1 MKLRR
6 VGPRVYG
13 AVLLAFSFAA
23 LGCTEKVPS
32 GDAVATAVPAPGPR
46 AFELL
51 PAARTGITF
60 ENRLPES
67 PEFSILNY
75 LYYYNGGGVAVG
87 DVDGDGKPDVYVS
100 SNLDGNK
107 LYRNRG
113 DFRFEDITDKAG
125 VSGPPGWKTG
135 VSMADVNGDGAL
147 DIYVSAV
154 NYLTM
159 HGRNALYV
167 NNGTG
172 VFTDS
177 TDAYGLAFSGF
188 STQALFFDYDRDGD
202 LDLYLL
208 NHSAHTERQIGVA
221 ARRDVRHP
229 TAGDRLYRN
238 DGARFTD
245 VSAAAGIFGGVEGY
259 GLGVVASDVN
269 SDGCMDLYVA
279 NDFQENDFLYLNDC
293 RGHFTEVG
301 TSSFSHTT
309 RFSMG
314 ADAADMND
322 DGRPDLM
329 TVDMLPEQ
337 ESIFKTSASYE
348 GWNLFEMRL
357 RAGYSV
363 QYPRNALQLN
373 RGDGSFAEIGL
384 LAGVAASDWSWG
396 PLFADLDNDG
406 RKDLFIT
413 NGIYRRPN
421 DLDYINYIGNEA
433 AQAALARGVTPAENQ
448 ELLKRMPQ
456 IPLPNHAYRNEG
468 GLRFTNMAEAW
479 GLGDKGFSN
488 GSVYADLDDDGALD
502 LVVNRINAPL
512 AVYRSRMRELP
523 NAGHYLQVKLVGN
536 TRNTDGIGT
545 KVIAVTGTHRQLLE
559 QQPVR
564 GFQSSVDR
572 RLHFGFGT
580 QTTADSLIVVWPDA
594 RYQVMTAVA
603 LDRAIT
609 VHQDSATGTWQYP
622 RAAVPTLRDEAP
634 LLRAARVHVEN
645 DFLDYNREPLMPHV
659 VSAEGP
665 ALAVGDVNGDGLD
678 DLYVGGAK
686 WQRGSLLVQQPNGQF
701 RESSVATFAAD
712 SVAED
717 VDALFFDADN
727 DRDLDLYVVSAGNE
741 FWREFDALD
750 DRLYLNDGRG
760 TFTRSTTA
768 LPAGFRENGSV
779 VTAGDFDGDG
789 DQDLFVGTRVVA
801 REYGRTPQSHLLQN
815 DGSGRFTDVTDV
827 MAKGLSE
834 AGLVTDAKWLDVD
847 GDKALDLVVVGEW
860 MPVRVWYNAKGRL
873 EERAAVSGFVGT
885 EGWWNSV
892 TVADLNH
899 DGAPDLVLGN
909 VGQNTLLKAS
919 AKEPVQMYVHDFTG
933 TGSTKQIITRY
944 VGGTSY
950 PLAGRDELVKLMPAI
965 RAKYPSF
972 ASFGASRLED
982 IFDVAEIAKAAR
994 REAHC
999 FESAVAMNDGRGHFT
1014 MTALPVEAQFSIVF
1028 ASVVFD
1034 ANGDSHPDILLAGN
1048 QYGVPP
1054 VLGRYDASRGTL
1066 MLGDGRGGFRAA
1078 DPSLAFPLDGQIRGL
1093 AFVARGT
1100 KSPLLAVA
1108 RNSATLQLLSSARFT
1123 PLTPSR

>member
-1 MKLRR
+1 M
-6 VGPRVYG
+6 
-13 AVLLAFSFAA
+13 
-23 LGCTEKVPS
+23 
-32 GDAVATAVPAPGPR
+32 ATAAPSPGPR

-51 PAARTGITF
+51 PASRTGINF

-159 HGRNALYV
+159 HGRNALYI

-172 VFTDS
+172 EFTDS

-348 GWNLFEMRL
+348 GWNLFDMRL

-433 AQAALARGVTPAENQ
+433 AQAALARGVTRAENQ

-580 QTTADSLIVVWPDA
+580 QTTADSLIVIWPDA
-594 RYQVMTAVA
+594 RYQVLTGVA

-622 RAAVPTLRDEAP
+622 RATVPTVLDVAP

-678 DLYVGGAK
+678 DVYVGGAK

-701 RESSVATFAAD
+701 RESSVATLAAD

-760 TFTRSTTA
+760 SFTRSTTA

-815 DGSGRFTDVTDV
+815 DG
-827 MAKGLSE
+827 
-834 AGLVTDAKWLDVD
+834 
-847 GDKALDLVVVGEW
+847 
-860 MPVRVWYNAKGRL
+860 
-873 EERAAVSGFVGT
+873 
-885 EGWWNSV
+885 
-892 TVADLNH
+892 
-899 DGAPDLVLGN
+899 
-909 VGQNTLLKAS
+909 
-919 AKEPVQMYVHDFTG
+919 
-933 TGSTKQIITRY
+933 
-944 VGGTSY
+944 
-950 PLAGRDELVKLMPAI
+950 
-965 RAKYPSF
+965 
-972 ASFGASRLED
+972 FGALY
-982 IFDVAEIAKAAR
+982 R
-994 REAHC
+994 RH
-999 FESAVAMNDGRGHFT
+999 R
-1014 MTALPVEAQFSIVF
+1014 
-1028 ASVVFD
+1028 
-1034 ANGDSHPDILLAGN
+1034 
-1048 QYGVPP
+1048 
-1054 VLGRYDASRGTL
+1054 R
-1066 MLGDGRGGFRAA
+1066 
-1078 DPSLAFPLDGQIRGL
+1078 DGQGIERGRSGHRCQ
-1093 AFVARGT
+1093 VARCRWRQGAG
-1100 KSPLLAVA
+1100 SGG
-1108 RNSATLQLLSSARFT
+1108 RR
-1123 PLTPSR
+1123 